1 MDSLIKR
8 KNYIQQLEKLKD
20 KHIIKVITGLRRSGK
35 STLLEVFAQQIIDS
49 DIPASRIQQ
58 YNFEKPIFP
67 EEYTWR
73 EVYNEI
79 IDKTDK
85 EYMNYIFLD
94 EPQQVAEFEKLVDA
108 LYVEKFIDLYITGSN
123 AYFLSGELATLLS
136 GRYITIHVLPFSFAE
151 YIESKKN
158 TTLSKY
164 ELFNNY
170 LYETSLP
177 QGVLLRNQGADIQN
191 TYIQDV
197 YNTIAEKDI
206 RQRYNIQ
213 NTRSFDNL
221 SKFLMGSIGNIVS
234 PNNISKAMKQDR
246 QEIHHNTVEKYIEYL
261 LNSYIFYQVNRF
273 DIKGKQQLATQ
284 EKYYL
289 VDIGFRNLKLGKFQ
303 HQDIGHIL
311 ENIVYLELN
320 RRGYQIWIG
329 KAGEYEVDF
338 IVKNAQ
344 NKFEYY
350 QVTWSMSDAKTAER
364 EVRPLKFINDNYPKY
379 IISTDMIASEI
390 EGIEHINIV
399 DWLLKDSDNTN
410 TQQ

>member
-1 MDSLIKR
+1 MSNLINR
-8 KNYIQQLEKLKD
+8 QNYVQQLEKLKD
-20 KHIIKVITGLRRSGK
+20 KHIIKVVTGLRRSGK
-35 STLLEVFAQQIIDS
+35 STLFEIFARQLIDS
-49 DIPASRIQQ
+49 GVPADMVQQ
-58 YNFEKPIFP
+58 YNFEKPIFL

-73 EVYNEI
+73 DIYKDI
-79 IDKTDK
+79 LAKTDK
-85 EYMNYIFLD
+85 ENMNYIFLD
-94 EPQQVAEFEKLVDA
+94 EPQQILEFERLIDA
-108 LYVEKFIDLYITGSN
+108 LFIEKNIDLYVTGSN
-123 AYFLSGELATLLS
+123 AYFLSGDLATLLS
-136 GRYITIHVLPFSFAE
+136 GRYITIHILPFSFAE
-151 YIESKKN
+151 FFESQKD
-158 TTLSKY
+158 TTLNKY

-191 TYIQDV
+191 MYIQDV
-197 YNTIAEKDI
+197 YNTIVEKDI

-221 SKFLMGSIGNIVS
+221 SKFLMGAIGSTVS

-246 QEIHHNTVEKYIEYL
+246 QDIHHNTVEKYIEYL
-261 LNSYIFYQVNRF
+261 VNSYVFYQVTRF

-303 HQDIGHIL
+303 YQDVGHIL

-329 KAGEYEVDF
+329 KIGEYEVDF
-338 IVKNAQ
+338 IVKNAL
-344 NKFEYY
+344 NKWEYY
-350 QVTWSMSDAKTAER
+350 QVTWSMSDPKTAER
-364 EVRPLKFINDNYPKY
+364 EIRPLKYIDDNYPKY
-379 IISTDMIASEI
+379 IISTDIISSEI

-399 DWLLKDSDNTN
+399 DWLSRKE
-410 TQQ
+410 

>member
-1 MDSLIKR
+1 MNTLINR
-8 KNYIQQLEKLKD
+8 KNYIQQLKKLKD
-20 KHIIKVITGLRRSGK
+20 EHIIKVITGLRRSGK
-35 STLLEVFAQQIIDS
+35 STLFEIFIRQII
-49 DIPASRIQQ
+49 ASGVPVNRVQQ

-73 EVYNEI
+73 DIYKAILE
-79 IDKTDK
+79 KTDK
-85 EYMNYIFLD
+85 ESMNYIFLD
-94 EPQQVAEFEKLVDA
+94 EPQQIYEFERLIDA
-108 LYVEKFIDLYITGSN
+108 LCVEKFIDLYVTGSN
-123 AYFLSGELATLLS
+123 AYFLSSDLATLLS

-151 YIESKKN
+151 FYESQQDTILN
-158 TTLSKY
+158 KY

-191 TYIQDV
+191 MYIQDV
-197 YNTIAEKDI
+197 YSTIVEKDI

-213 NTRSFDNL
+213 NIRSFDNL
-221 SKFLMGSIGNIVS
+221 SKFLMGAIGSVVS
-234 PNNISKAMKQDR
+234 PNNISKAMKRDSQD
-246 QEIHHNTVEKYIEYL
+246 IHHNTVEKYIEYL
-261 LNSYIFYQVNRF
+261 VDSYVFYQVNRF

-303 HQDIGHIL
+303 YQDVGYIL

-329 KAGEYEVDF
+329 KIGEYEVDF
-338 IVKNAQ
+338 IVKNAL

-350 QVTWSMSDAKTAER
+350 QVTWSISDPKTAER
-364 EVRPLKFINDNYPKY
+364 EIRPLKYIDDNYPKY
-379 IISTDMIASEI
+379 IISTDIISSEI

-399 DWLLKDSDNTN
+399 DWLLTPDESYKSN
-410 TQQ
+410 